1 MKKYKIQ
8 NRSTKMN
15 ACVPLTCCTV
25 FSFTKDCAQLDG
37 PCIKTPGFSR
47 VGGFLVIKPHIL
59 PRTACTVCYLFTN

>member
-8 NRSTKMN
+8 NRSTNMN

-47 VGGFLVIKPHIL
+47 ASQRV
-59 PRTACTVCYLFTN
+59 